1 MAEKVTNELIYEVLK
16 SLQKGQ
22 MEIKQEISDLK
33 FRIGSIERS
42 ASGMNDTLVHHTG
55 LFDRISSRLDKIEKR
70 LDLVD
75 A

>member
-1 MAEKVTNELIYEVLK
+1 MAEKVTNELMYEVLK

-22 MEIKQEISDLK
+22 VEIKQEISDLK
-33 FRIGSIERS
+33 FRIGSLERS
-42 ASGMNDTLVHHTG
+42 AAGMNDTLVHHTG
-55 LFDRISSRLDKIEKR
+55 LFDRLDARLNKIEKR